1 MTMVTTANTP
11 AIRRALLGGEAKSPA
26 LTRPSAQHP
35 AGTEHSGSSHATVQH
50 ASRLNHA
57 KSAVRQAL
65 RG

>member
-26 LTRPSAQHP
+26 LTRPSAQHS
-35 AGTEHSGSSHATVQH
+35 ASSHATVQH